1 LRLPDF
7 SRLNLP
13 PAVMKIVW
21 FVGLW
26 AGGVATVTVLAYGIR
41 LLILP
46 S

>member
-1 LRLPDF
+1 MRLPDF
-7 SRLNLP
+7 PRLNLP
-13 PAVMKIVW
+13 PAVMKAAW
-21 FVGLW
+21 FLGLW